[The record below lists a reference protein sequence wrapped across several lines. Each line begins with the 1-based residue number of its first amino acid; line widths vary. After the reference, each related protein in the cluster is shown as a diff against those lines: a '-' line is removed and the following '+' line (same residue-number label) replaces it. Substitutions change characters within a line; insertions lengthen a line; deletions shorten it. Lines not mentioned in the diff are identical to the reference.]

1 MKIHGIDPDFIREAR
16 DLGYRFTARELI
28 DLKIHGVSGDY
39 LRNLKASGMR
49 DLSAEQITKLKI
61 HGVE

>member
-1 MKIHGIDPDFIREAR
+1 
-16 DLGYRFTARELI
+16 
-28 DLKIHGVSGDY
+28 LKIHGVGSDY

-49 DLSAEQITKLKI
+49 SLSAQQITQLKI

>member
-1 MKIHGIDPDFIREAR
+1 MTPDFIREAR

-28 DLKIHGVSGDY
+28 ELQIHGVGGDY

-49 DLSAEQITKLKI
+49 DLSAEQITRLKI